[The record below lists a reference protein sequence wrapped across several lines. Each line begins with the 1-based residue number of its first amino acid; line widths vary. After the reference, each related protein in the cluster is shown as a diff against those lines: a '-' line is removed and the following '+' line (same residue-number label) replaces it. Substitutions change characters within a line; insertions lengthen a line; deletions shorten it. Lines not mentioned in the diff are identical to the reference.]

1 MRKENGITL
10 IILVFII
17 IILLI
22 ITGIVYYY
30 SVGKEGS
37 INQSAKIAFQQNIKQ
52 IQELTAEK
60 ETTYQLEN
68 ITNGKYF
75 DENEERTILKDYY
88 GKLKIVVSSK
98 DNEVKLTL
106 YYRTTQFSEEQ
117 RGWLEELGVKAYNK

>member
-10 IILVFII
+10 IILVFTI

>member
-10 IILVFII
+10 IILVFTI

-22 ITGIVYYY
+22 ITGIVYFY

>member
-10 IILVFII
+10 IILVFTI

-30 SVGKEGS
+30 SVGKDGS

>member
-10 IILVFII
+10 IILVFTI

-37 INQSAKIAFQQNIKQ
+37 INQSAKIAFQKNIKQ